1 MHGNHS
7 ESSNDA
13 LDRYL
18 ASWAGVDGGNP
29 GAPIWL
35 CGIEHGGT
43 PPFEVVELVPES
55 EPRFWTNTFKAEHGK
70 KEICSWPYHQKAAK
84 LLIAVE
90 ELQKDVRL
98 MPSFENWQQYVWNK
112 LYVQRGNNFKMNLF
126 PLQAPSLSEWP
137 RIYREMGIQNKH
149 DYRQRCRGK
158 RFSFFSEMRRA
169 YKPKVIIGTGI
180 TAHADFVRAFG
191 FESSPRAEP
200 TSISDGV
207 RFRKCFIYK
216 DSETTLI
223 VSPFLGY
230 RRYEVNSDELIR
242 SLAKLVAD
250 QLMERARSA

>member
-7 ESSNDA
+7 ESSNDP

-18 ASWAGVDGGNP
+18 ASWAGVDGGYLK
-29 GAPIWL
+29 APIWL

-43 PPFEVVELVPES
+43 PPSELAKLRPEP
-55 EPRFWTNTFKAEHGK
+55 EPGSWTDDFKTQHGK
-70 KEICSWPYHQKAAK
+70 EILSWPYHQKAAK

-90 ELQKDVRL
+90 EFQKDARST
-98 MPSFENWQQYVWNK
+98 PSFEDWREYVWNN
-112 LYVQRGNNFKMNLF
+112 LYVEGGNNFKLNLF
-126 PLQAPSLSEWP
+126 PLQAPSSSEWP
-137 RIYREMGIQNKH
+137 AIYGEMGIQNKH
-149 DYRQRCRGK
+149 DYRQRCRGE
-158 RFSFFSEMRRA
+158 RFSFFSKMRRK
-169 YKPKVIIGTGI
+169 YKPKVILGTGI
-180 TAHADFVRAFG
+180 TVRADFVRAFG

-200 TSISDGV
+200 TTISDGE
-207 RFRKCFIYK
+207 RSRKCFIYK

-250 QLMERARSA
+250 QLMERAGSA